1 MFTLFLIFT
10 DVNNMRFNFV
20 NTVLIIYMPEES

>member
-10 DVNNMRFNFV
+10 DVNNMRFSFV
-20 NTVLIIYMPEES
+20 NTVLIIYMPEEG